1 VDGLSSYVSAIQDV
15 FRSPKACR
23 KRGRPT
29 LVAWPDIHIGQVVKQ
44 YAAKRQV
51 GVLQRMAQ
59 GSRQTAQTLLTHSG
73 GGTQLN
79 TAYIERLNAT
89 FRARLSSLTRR
100 GGTLL
105 HNPATLT
112 PMVYLMGCVYN
123 FCTEHHTLRVKLWVG
138 EHGYR
143 WVQRTPAMAS
153 GLTDHCWTVKEL
165 LLYRVPPPI
174 WEPPKHRGRPSK
186 AEKALRKRWIS

>member
-1 VDGLSSYVSAIQDV
+1 
-15 FRSPKACR
+15 
-23 KRGRPT
+23 
-29 LVAWPDIHIGQVVKQ
+29 
-44 YAAKRQV
+44 
-51 GVLQRMAQ
+51 
-59 GSRQTAQTLLTHSG
+59 
-73 GGTQLN
+73 LN